1 MIAKTLQ
8 QVAAF
13 FRRSR
18 KYVYNPNQKEVSNYS
33 DEELLRRAKKLEAT
47 YAQLAKIAFNL
58 GKYTI
63 NSIDLAICFA
73 PAEGYNWR
81 PIARMRTEM
90 RVDSPLAGHGSRLTV
105 GFLGLNKKNLL
116 DFYGSVTTFY
126 PFQDVTTTVTTFY
139 PFQDVTTTL
148 ERQNLIDDYV
158 SLDYN
163 GPTVI
168 DIQEENF
175 DKECEDL
182 LAAAETVF
190 TTVINIYEAGRKDK
204 KKDQIVAAAK
214 NFEV

>member
-1 MIAKTLQ
+1 
-8 QVAAF
+8 
-13 FRRSR
+13 
-18 KYVYNPNQKEVSNYS
+18 
-33 DEELLRRAKKLEAT
+33 
-47 YAQLAKIAFNL
+47 
-58 GKYTI
+58 
-63 NSIDLAICFA
+63 
-73 PAEGYNWR
+73 
-81 PIARMRTEM
+81 MRTEM

-116 DFYGSVTTFY
+116 DITGPVTTFY
-126 PFQDVTTTVTTFY
+126 PYQDVAAEFEKKEF
-139 PFQDVTTTL
+139 P
-148 ERQNLIDDYV
+148 EDYV

-168 DIQEENF
+168 DIKEENF

>member
-1 MIAKTLQ
+1 MIAKTIQ

-13 FRRSR
+13 FRRGR
-18 KYVYNPNQKEVSNYS
+18 KYVYDPNRKEVSNYS
-33 DEELLRRAKKLEAT
+33 DEELLRRAKKLEQT
-47 YAQLAKIAFNL
+47 YAQLANIACSL

-126 PFQDVTTTVTTFY
+126 PFQDVTTV
-139 PFQDVTTTL
+139 L

-168 DIQEENF
+168 DIKEENF

-182 LAAAETVF
+182 LAAAETVL

>member
-1 MIAKTLQ
+1 MIAKTIQ

-13 FRRSR
+13 FRRGR
-18 KYVYNPNQKEVSNYS
+18 KYVYDPHKKEVSNYS

-47 YAQLAKIAFNL
+47 YAQLAKIAFSL

-90 RVDSPLAGHGSRLTV
+90 RVDSPLAGHGSQLTV

-126 PFQDVTTTVTTFY
+126 PFQDV
-139 PFQDVTTTL
+139 PFTELGNQKF
-148 ERQNLIDDYV
+148 IDDYV

-168 DIQEENF
+168 DIKEENF

>member
-1 MIAKTLQ
+1 MIAKTIQ

-13 FRRSR
+13 FRRGR
-18 KYVYNPNQKEVSNYS
+18 KYVYDPNKKEVSNYS

-47 YAQLAKIAFNL
+47 YAKLANIACGL

-63 NSIDLAICFA
+63 NSLDLAICFA
-73 PAEGYNWR
+73 PAEGYAWR

-90 RVDSPLAGHGSRLTV
+90 SINSSIVGHGSRLTV
-105 GFLGLNKKNLL
+105 GFHGLNKKYLL
-116 DFYGSVTTFY
+116 DFCGPAATFY
-126 PFQDVTTTVTTFY
+126 PFQDFATDFEKKEF
-139 PFQDVTTTL
+139 P
-148 ERQNLIDDYV
+148 DDYV
-158 SLDYN
+158 SLDYK
-163 GPTVI
+163 GDTVI
-168 DIQEENF
+168 DIKEENF

>member
-13 FRRSR
+13 FRRGH
-18 KYVYNPNQKEVSNYS
+18 KYVYNPYKKEDSKYS
-33 DEELLRRAKKLEAT
+33 ENELIRRAKKLEAT
-47 YAQLAKIAFNL
+47 YAKLANIACGL
-58 GKYTI
+58 GRFTI
-63 NSIDLAICFA
+63 NSFDLAICFA
-73 PAEGYNWR
+73 PEEGYVWR

-90 RVDSPLAGHGSRLTV
+90 RADSPVHAHGTRLTV
-105 GFLGLNKKNLL
+105 GFFGLNKKYLL
-116 DFYGSVTTFY
+116 DVTG
-126 PFQDVTTTVTTFY
+126 PVSTFY

-175 DKECEDL
+175 DKECEEL

-204 KKDQIVAAAK
+204 KKEQIVAASK

>member
-1 MIAKTLQ
+1 MIAKSIQ

-13 FRRSR
+13 FRRGH
-18 KYVYNPNQKEVSNYS
+18 KYVYNPNRKETYNYS

-47 YAQLAKIAFNL
+47 YTQLAKIACDL
-58 GKYTI
+58 GKFTI
-63 NSIDLAICFA
+63 NSMDLAICFA
-73 PAEGYNWR
+73 PEEGYCWR

-90 RVDSPLAGHGSRLTV
+90 RYDSPVHARGTRLTV
-105 GFLGLNKKNLL
+105 GFLGVNRKYLL
-116 DFYGSVTTFY
+116 DITGPVSTFY
-126 PFQDVTTTVTTFY
+126 PFQDVATEFEKKEF
-139 PFQDVTTTL
+139 P
-148 ERQNLIDDYV
+148 DDYV

-163 GPTVI
+163 GDTVI

-190 TTVINIYEAGRKDK
+190 TTVINIYEAGKKDK
-204 KKDQIVAAAK
+204 KKARIIAAAK

>member
-1 MIAKTLQ
+1 
-8 QVAAF
+8 
-13 FRRSR
+13 
-18 KYVYNPNQKEVSNYS
+18 
-33 DEELLRRAKKLEAT
+33 
-47 YAQLAKIAFNL
+47 
-58 GKYTI
+58 
-63 NSIDLAICFA
+63 
-73 PAEGYNWR
+73 
-81 PIARMRTEM
+81 MRTEM

-126 PFQDVTTTVTTFY
+126 PFQDVTTV
-139 PFQDVTTTL
+139 L

-168 DIQEENF
+168 DIKEENF

>member
-126 PFQDVTTTVTTFY
+126 PFQDVTTT
-139 PFQDVTTTL
+139 L

>member
-1 MIAKTLQ
+1 MIAKTIQ
-8 QVAAF
+8 QVTAF
-13 FRRSR
+13 FRRGR

-33 DEELLRRAKKLEAT
+33 DEELLRRAKKLEQT
-47 YAQLAKIAFNL
+47 YAQLANIACSL

-63 NSIDLAICFA
+63 NSLDLAICFA
-73 PAEGYNWR
+73 PAEGYVWR

-105 GFLGLNKKNLL
+105 GFLGLNKKYLL
-116 DFYGSVTTFY
+116 DITGSVTTFY
-126 PFQDVTTTVTTFY
+126 PFQDVTTV
-139 PFQDVTTTL
+139 L

-168 DIQEENF
+168 DIKEENF

>member
-8 QVAAF
+8 QVASF
-13 FRRSR
+13 FRRGR
-18 KYVYNPNQKEVSNYS
+18 KYVYDPNKKEDSNYS

-47 YAQLAKIAFNL
+47 YAQLAKIAFSL

-63 NSIDLAICFA
+63 NSLDLAICFA

-90 RVDSPLAGHGSRLTV
+90 NVNSPIVGHGSRLTV
-105 GFLGLNKKNLL
+105 GFFGLNRKYLL
-116 DFYGSVTTFY
+116 DFNGPVSTFY
-126 PFQDVTTTVTTFY
+126 PFQDIVADFEKKEF
-139 PFQDVTTTL
+139 P
-148 ERQNLIDDYV
+148 DDYV

-163 GPTVI
+163 GDTVI
-168 DIQEENF
+168 DIREENF

-182 LAAAETVF
+182 LAAAETVL
-190 TTVINIYEAGRKDK
+190 TSIINIYEDGMKGK
-204 KKDQIVAAAK
+204 KKDQIISAAK

>member
-13 FRRSR
+13 FRRGH
-18 KYVYNPNQKEVSNYS
+18 KYVYDPHKKEVSNYS
-33 DEELLRRAKKLEAT
+33 DEELIRRAKKLEET
-47 YAQLAKIAFNL
+47 YAQLAKIAFSL

-126 PFQDVTTTVTTFY
+126 PFQDDTAL
-139 PFQDVTTTL
+139 L
-148 ERQNLIDDYV
+148 ESQNLIDDYV

-168 DIQEENF
+168 DIKEENF

>member
-1 MIAKTLQ
+1 MIAKTIQ
-8 QVAAF
+8 QVTAF
-13 FRRSR
+13 FRRGR
-18 KYVYNPNQKEVSNYS
+18 KYVYDPNKKEVSNYS

-47 YAQLAKIAFNL
+47 YAQLAKIAFSL

-105 GFLGLNKKNLL
+105 GFLGLNKKYLL
-116 DFYGSVTTFY
+116 DITGPVTTFY
-126 PFQDVTTTVTTFY
+126 PFQDAFTVNEKKEFH
-139 PFQDVTTTL
+139 
-148 ERQNLIDDYV
+148 EDYI
-158 SLDYN
+158 SFDYN

-168 DIQEENF
+168 DIKEENF

>member
-1 MIAKTLQ
+1 MIAKTIQ
-8 QVAAF
+8 QVTAF
-13 FRRSR
+13 FRRGR
-18 KYVYNPNQKEVSNYS
+18 KYVYDPNKKEVSNYS

-47 YAQLAKIAFNL
+47 YAQLAKIAFGL

-73 PAEGYNWR
+73 PEEGYVWR

-90 RVDSPLAGHGSRLTV
+90 RVDSQLAGHGSRLTV

-116 DFYGSVTTFY
+116 DITGSVTTFY
-126 PFQDVTTTVTTFY
+126 PFQDVTTV
-139 PFQDVTTTL
+139 L

-168 DIQEENF
+168 DIKEENF

-182 LAAAETVF
+182 LAAAETVL